1 LYHIQLLGAAI
12 CLHLF
17 NKKYS
22 EVLTM
27 KDKIIRKLIK
37 QEKLRQ
43 RNTIELI
50 ASENFVSKE
59 ILKAQGSI
67 LTNKYAEG
75 YPKKRYYGGCYV
87 IDEIEQLAINRAK
100 KLFGADHANVQP
112 HSGSQANAAVF
123 LAVLNPGDKILAMSL
138 NEGGHLTHGHKL
150 NFSGKIYDFVHYGVD
165 RVDHLINYDEV
176 EALALEHKPKMIIAG
191 ASAYSRIID
200 YKRMKE
206 IADKVNA
213 YLLVDMAHIAGLV
226 AAKLIPSPVPYAD
239 FVTTTTHKTLR
250 GPRSGLILSKAK
262 HAKAIDMAVF
272 PGTQGGPL
280 EHIIAAKAICFE
292 EASTENFKKYIGHV
306 IFNTKILS
314 QSLSSLNI
322 ISNGT
327 DNHLVLVDVTPL
339 GVTGKE
345 AEEILDTI
353 GITCN
358 KNTIPFDPLKP
369 AITSG
374 IRLGTAAMT
383 TRGFTYIEF
392 QEVGEIIVEALRH
405 RDKPKVLKKLKRR
418 VKRLLG
424 AAKNSH
430 TFSF

>member
-1 LYHIQLLGAAI
+1 
-12 CLHLF
+12 
-17 NKKYS
+17 
-22 EVLTM
+22 M

-75 YPKKRYYGGCYV
+75 YPKKRYYGGCHV
-87 IDEIEQLAINRAK
+87 IDEIEQLAIDRAK

-123 LAVLNPGDKILAMSL
+123 LAVLNPGDKILSMSL

-165 RVDHLINYDEV
+165 RVTHLINYDEV

-191 ASAYSRIID
+191 ASAYSRLID

-206 IADKVNA
+206 IADKVDA
-213 YLLVDMAHIAGLV
+213 YLLADMAHIAGLV

-250 GPRSGLILSKAK
+250 GPRAGLILSKAK
-262 HAKAIDMAVF
+262 HAKAIDIAVF

-280 EHIIAAKAICFE
+280 EHIIAAKAVCFE
-292 EASTENFKKYIGHV
+292 EASTEKFKKYIENV

-314 QSLSSLNI
+314 QSLNPLNI

-339 GVTGKE
+339 KVTGKE
-345 AEEILDTI
+345 AEAILDTI

-383 TRGFTYIEF
+383 TRGFSYIEF
-392 QEVGEIIVEALRH
+392 QEVGEIIVEALRNK
-405 RDKPKVLKKLKRR
+405 DNSEVLKKLKKR

-424 AAKNSH
+424 AAKN
-430 TFSF
+430 

>member
-1 LYHIQLLGAAI
+1 
-12 CLHLF
+12 
-17 NKKYS
+17 
-22 EVLTM
+22 M

-75 YPKKRYYGGCYV
+75 YPKKRYYGGCHV
-87 IDEIEQLAINRAK
+87 IDEIEQLAIDRAK
-100 KLFGADHANVQP
+100 KLFGAEHANVQP

-123 LAVLNPGDKILAMSL
+123 LAVLNPGDKILSMSL

-165 RVDHLINYDEV
+165 RVTHLINYDEV

-191 ASAYSRIID
+191 ASAYSRLID

-206 IADKVNA
+206 IADKVDA
-213 YLLVDMAHIAGLV
+213 YLLADMAHIAGLV

-250 GPRSGLILSKAK
+250 GPRAGLILSKAK
-262 HAKAIDMAVF
+262 HAKAIDIAVF

-280 EHIIAAKAICFE
+280 EHIIAAKAVCFE
-292 EASTENFKKYIGHV
+292 EASTEKFKKYIENV

-314 QSLSSLNI
+314 QSLNPLNI

-339 GVTGKE
+339 KVTGKE
-345 AEEILDTI
+345 AEAILDTI

-383 TRGFTYIEF
+383 TRGFSYIEF
-392 QEVGEIIVEALRH
+392 QEVGEIIVEALRN
-405 RDKPKVLKKLKRR
+405 KENSEVLKKLKKR

-424 AAKNSH
+424 AAKN
-430 TFSF
+430 

>member
-1 LYHIQLLGAAI
+1 
-12 CLHLF
+12 
-17 NKKYS
+17 
-22 EVLTM
+22 M

-75 YPKKRYYGGCYV
+75 YPKKRYYGGCHV
-87 IDEIEQLAINRAK
+87 IDEIEQLAIDRAK

-165 RVDHLINYDEV
+165 RITHLINYDEV

-191 ASAYSRIID
+191 ASAYSRLID

-206 IADKVNA
+206 IADKVDA
-213 YLLVDMAHIAGLV
+213 YLLADMAHIAGLV

-250 GPRSGLILSKAK
+250 GPRAGLILSKAK

-272 PGTQGGPL
+272 PGAQGGPL

-292 EASTENFKKYIGHV
+292 EASTEKFKKYIGNV

-314 QSLSSLNI
+314 QSLNPLNI

-345 AEEILDTI
+345 AEAILDSI

-383 TRGFTYIEF
+383 TRGFSYIEF

-405 RDKPKVLKKLKRR
+405 KDNPEVLKKLKKQ

-424 AAKNSH
+424 AAKN
-430 TFSF
+430 

>member
-1 LYHIQLLGAAI
+1 
-12 CLHLF
+12 
-17 NKKYS
+17 
-22 EVLTM
+22 M

-75 YPKKRYYGGCYV
+75 YPKKRYYGGCHV
-87 IDEIEQLAINRAK
+87 IDEIEQLAIDRAK

-165 RVDHLINYDEV
+165 RITHLINYNEV

-191 ASAYSRIID
+191 ASAYSRLID

-292 EASTENFKKYIGHV
+292 EASTEKFKKYIGHV

-314 QSLSSLNI
+314 QSLSPLNI

-405 RDKPKVLKKLKRR
+405 RDKPEALKKLKRR

-424 AAKNSH
+424 AAKN
-430 TFSF
+430 

>member
-1 LYHIQLLGAAI
+1 
-12 CLHLF
+12 
-17 NKKYS
+17 
-22 EVLTM
+22 M

-75 YPKKRYYGGCYV
+75 YPKKRYYGGCHI
-87 IDEIEQLAINRAK
+87 IDEIEQLAIDRAK
-100 KLFGADHANVQP
+100 RLFGADHANVQP

-123 LAVLNPGDKILAMSL
+123 LAVLNPGDKILSMSL

-165 RVDHLINYDEV
+165 RITHLINYDEV

-191 ASAYSRIID
+191 ASAYSRLID

-206 IADKVNA
+206 IADKVDA
-213 YLLVDMAHIAGLV
+213 YLLADMAHIAGLV

-250 GPRSGLILSKAK
+250 GPRAGLILSKAK

-280 EHIIAAKAICFE
+280 EHIIAAKAVCFE
-292 EASTENFKKYIGHV
+292 EASTEKFKKYIENV

-314 QSLSSLNI
+314 QSLNPLNI

-339 GVTGKE
+339 KVTGKE
-345 AEEILDTI
+345 AEAILDTI

-383 TRGFTYIEF
+383 TRGFSYIEF
-392 QEVGEIIVEALRH
+392 QEVGEIIVEALRN
-405 RDKPKVLKKLKRR
+405 KENSEVLKKLKKR

-424 AAKNSH
+424 AAKN
-430 TFSF
+430 

>member
-1 LYHIQLLGAAI
+1 
-12 CLHLF
+12 
-17 NKKYS
+17 
-22 EVLTM
+22 M

-75 YPKKRYYGGCYV
+75 YPKKRYYGGCHV
-87 IDEIEQLAINRAK
+87 IDEIEQLAIDRAK
-100 KLFGADHANVQP
+100 RLFGADHANVQP

-165 RVDHLINYDEV
+165 RVTHLINYDEV

-191 ASAYSRIID
+191 ASAYSRLID

-206 IADKVNA
+206 IADKVDA
-213 YLLVDMAHIAGLV
+213 YLLADMAHIAGLV

-250 GPRSGLILSKAK
+250 GPRAGLILSKAK

-280 EHIIAAKAICFE
+280 EHIIAAKAVCFE
-292 EASTENFKKYIGHV
+292 EASTEKFKKYIENV

-314 QSLSSLNI
+314 QSLNPLNI

-339 GVTGKE
+339 KVTGKE
-345 AEEILDTI
+345 AEAILDTI

-383 TRGFTYIEF
+383 TRGFSYIEF

-405 RDKPKVLKKLKRR
+405 KDNPEVLKKLKKQ

-424 AAKNSH
+424 AAKN
-430 TFSF
+430 

>member
-1 LYHIQLLGAAI
+1 
-12 CLHLF
+12 
-17 NKKYS
+17 
-22 EVLTM
+22 M

-75 YPKKRYYGGCYV
+75 YPKKRYYGGCHV
-87 IDEIEQLAINRAK
+87 IDEIEQLAIDRAK

-165 RVDHLINYDEV
+165 RVTHLINYDEV

-191 ASAYSRIID
+191 ASAYSRLID

-206 IADKVNA
+206 IADKVDA

-262 HAKAIDMAVF
+262 YAKAIDMAVF

-292 EASTENFKKYIGHV
+292 EASTEKFKKYIGHV

-314 QSLSSLNI
+314 QSLSPLNI

-345 AEEILDTI
+345 AEAILDTI

-405 RDKPKVLKKLKRR
+405 KDNPEALKKLKRR

-424 AAKNSH
+424 AAKN
-430 TFSF
+430 

>member
-1 LYHIQLLGAAI
+1 
-12 CLHLF
+12 
-17 NKKYS
+17 
-22 EVLTM
+22 M

-75 YPKKRYYGGCYV
+75 YPKKRYYGGCHV
-87 IDEIEQLAINRAK
+87 IDEIEQLAIDRAK
-100 KLFGADHANVQP
+100 RLFGAEHANVQP

-165 RVDHLINYDEV
+165 RVTHLINYDEV

-191 ASAYSRIID
+191 ASAYSRLID

-206 IADKVNA
+206 IADKIDA

-250 GPRSGLILSKAK
+250 GPRAGLILSKAK
-262 HAKAIDMAVF
+262 HAKAIDIAVF

-314 QSLSSLNI
+314 QSLNPLNI

-339 GVTGKE
+339 KVTGKE
-345 AEEILDTI
+345 AEAILDTI

-383 TRGFTYIEF
+383 TRGFSYIEF

-405 RDKPKVLKKLKRR
+405 KDNPEVLKKLKKQ

-424 AAKNSH
+424 AAKN
-430 TFSF
+430 